1 MLVLLTGSLADCVP
15 DSIMPQI
22 TRMVHDVYT
31 VPPNNLHGTLDTDSK
46 TLLCQITRM
55 VHNLHGTLDIDSQT
69 PNMNILGFCLPDST
83 MVQIKDAI
91 NVVAEGQCP
100 NPLYSSGKVMKRA
113 IEFDNFFPISYCVRT
128 HTEHSILKG

>member
-31 VPPNNLHGTLDTDSK
+31 VPPNNLHGTLD
-46 TLLCQITRM
+46 
-55 VHNLHGTLDIDSQT
+55 IDSQT
-69 PNMNILGFCLPDST
+69 PKMNILGFCLPDSI

-100 NPLYSSGKVMKRA
+100 NPLYSLGKAMKRA
-113 IEFDNFFPISYCVRT
+113 IEFDNFSQSLTV
-128 HTEHSILKG
+128 

>member
-22 TRMVHDVYT
+22 TRMVHVYT
-31 VPPNNLHGTLDTDSK
+31 VPPNNLHGTLD
-46 TLLCQITRM
+46 
-55 VHNLHGTLDIDSQT
+55 IDSQT
-69 PNMNILGFCLPDST
+69 PKMNILGFCLPDST

-100 NPLYSSGKVMKRA
+100 NPL
-113 IEFDNFFPISYCVRT
+113 
-128 HTEHSILKG
+128 